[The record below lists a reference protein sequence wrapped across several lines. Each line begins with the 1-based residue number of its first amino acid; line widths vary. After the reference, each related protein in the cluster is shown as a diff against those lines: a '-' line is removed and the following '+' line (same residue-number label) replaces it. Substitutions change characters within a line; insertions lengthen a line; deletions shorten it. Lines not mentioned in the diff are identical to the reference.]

1 MNLIRTLGI
10 SASALTAER
19 FRMDVISTNLANAN
33 TMRIGGND
41 PYRRKIVSLTENYD
55 GSVSINGI
63 VEDMSPFRAVQD
75 PGNPYADSQGL
86 VYYSNTNPITEM
98 VDMISASRAYEANL
112 NAFNLTKQMLQSAL
126 DIGRV

>member
-1 MNLIRTLGI
+1 MNLTQTLGV

-41 PYRRKIVSLTENYD
+41 PYRRKIVSLMENYD

-75 PGNPYADSQGL
+75 PGNPYADSEGI

>member
-1 MNLIRTLGI
+1 MNLIHTLGV
-10 SASALTAER
+10 SASALAAER

-41 PYRRKIVSLTENYD
+41 PYRRKIVSLLENYD

-63 VEDMSPFRAVQD
+63 VEDMSPFRVVQD
-75 PGNPYADSQGL
+75 PGNPYADSEGL

>member
-1 MNLIRTLGI
+1 
-10 SASALTAER
+10 
-19 FRMDVISTNLANAN
+19 MDVISTNLANAN
-33 TMRIGGND
+33 TMRIGNND
-41 PYRRKIVSLTENYD
+41 PYRRKIVSLMENYD

-63 VEDMSPFRAVQD
+63 VEDLSPFRAVHE
-75 PGNPYADSQGL
+75 PGNPYADSEGI